1 MVGTGSNVVS
11 LLTPRGVRSH
21 DQKHVNKHGNGVRD
35 LREGGRFQPFAGSGS
50 RSRKPKAR
58 IHAAVVLAVLVG
70 CGKSEPAAGNERSER
85 GDKRIGS
92 GSSDTAA
99 AGKKPEDLPRD
110 DAKIERGR
118 YLVDLMGC
126 RECHSPRDA
135 PDSFSG
141 GDELLVRSLKKPFRG
156 ANITQ
161 DVETG
166 IGAWTD
172 AQIVAAVREGKR
184 RDGTR
189 VPIVHP
195 SPQYNVLSDED
206 ATALVA
212 FLRSIRP
219 VRHAVAR
226 TEGLNLQPV
235 EVPAPVGKGP
245 TRSDLVAYGGYLAS
259 LMTCPHCHTPFDE
272 ASGRFDY
279 TMTYAGGSKFEFP
292 GMDGAFY
299 ATNITP
305 DATGTAAYSE
315 ADMIRAV
322 REMKKPDGTMIGG
335 PMLGRQRGWYRIT
348 EDDAKALAAFLKAL
362 KPIKNVVPKS
372 DAHPAAAS
380 TRAR

>member
-1 MVGTGSNVVS
+1 M
-11 LLTPRGVRSH
+11 
-21 DQKHVNKHGNGVRD
+21 
-35 LREGGRFQPFAGSGS
+35 
-50 RSRKPKAR
+50 
-58 IHAAVVLAVLVG
+58 AVALAVLVG
-70 CGKSEPAAGNERSER
+70 CGKSERAAGNEPTER
-85 GDKRIGS
+85 GDKRNGS

-126 RECHSPRDA
+126 QECHSPRDA

-141 GDELLVRSLKKPFRG
+141 GDELFVKSLKKPFRG

-172 AQIVAAVREGKR
+172 VQMVAAVREGKR

-189 VPIVHP
+189 IPVVHP
-195 SPQYNVLSDED
+195 YPQYNVLSDED

-235 EVPAPVGKGP
+235 DVPAPAGNSP
-245 TRSDLVAYGGYLAS
+245 ARSDLVAYGGYLAS
-259 LMTCPHCHTPFDE
+259 LMTCPQCHMPFDE
-272 ASGRFDY
+272 ASGRFDD
-279 TMTYAGGSKFEFP
+279 TRTYAGGSKFEFP

-299 ATNITP
+299 APNITP
-305 DATGTAAYSE
+305 DATGTPAYSE

-322 REMKKPDGTMIGG
+322 REMKKPDGTMING
-335 PMLGRQRGWYRIT
+335 PMVGRQRGWYRIT
-348 EDDAKALAAFLKAL
+348 EDDAKALAAFVKAL

-380 TRAR
+380 TPAR